1 MDNTDTFHILAL
13 DGGGTRGIYTA
24 QLLAKMEQDFGTSIK
39 ACFDLIVGTSTGAII
54 AGAAVSDIP
63 MADIVE
69 LFETEAPH
77 IFRKRWYRIPLFL
90 SKYPSEQL
98 ALVIAKHI
106 PATPLGEIT
115 TPLMITSSE
124 IAKSEV
130 HIFRS
135 GYGSRDT
142 DKTVSLRDAILASCA
157 APTFFAPKYVSVDG
171 TAECAYYL
179 LADGGLWA
187 NNPSTIAFTEALSAF
202 GKDAR
207 EIRILSIGTGHSV
220 NMYQQRRGW
229 GFITGWGGAKL
240 TSYVMT
246 LQSQASAHT
255 AKLLLKENYLRINPE
270 IDFWELD
277 TLTQLDNLTSL
288 AERDFEKHAAEIRA
302 FISKTDFRKGSRA
315 QLAST
320 TKIR

>member
-1 MDNTDTFHILAL
+1 MENTDTFHILAL

-24 QLLAKMEQDFGTSIK
+24 QLLAKIEQAFGVPIRTR
-39 ACFDLIVGTSTGAII
+39 FDLIAGTSTGAII

-63 MADIVE
+63 MQDIVE
-69 LFETEAPH
+69 LFEKETPY

-90 SKYPSEQL
+90 SKYPNQKL
-98 ALVIAKHI
+98 AQIIAKHL
-106 PATPLGEIT
+106 PATPLGEIAS
-115 TPLMITSSE
+115 PLMITSSE

-135 GYGSRDT
+135 NYGSRDSEIAPT
-142 DKTVSLRDAILASCA
+142 SKDVNLRDAILASCA
-157 APTFFAPKYVSVDG
+157 APTFFAPKSVDNF
-171 TAECAYYL
+171 L

-187 NNPSTIAFTEALSAF
+187 NNPSTVAFTEALSVF
-202 GKDAR
+202 GKEAQEVR
-207 EIRILSIGTGHSV
+207 MLSIGTGHSV
-220 NMYQQRRGW
+220 NMYRNRRGW

-246 LQSQASAHT
+246 LQSQASANT

-277 TLTQLDNLTSL
+277 TLTQLDNLKSL
-288 AERDFEKHAAEIRA
+288 AERDFEKYAAEIEA
-302 FISKTDFRKGSRA
+302 FIPT
-315 QLAST
+315 
-320 TKIR
+320 

>member
-24 QLLAKMEQDFGTSIK
+24 QLLAKIEQTFGTPIRTR
-39 ACFDLIVGTSTGAII
+39 FDLIAGTSTGAII

-63 MADIVE
+63 MTDIVE
-69 LFETEAPH
+69 LFETETPY

-90 SKYPSEQL
+90 SKYPNQKL
-98 ALVIAKHI
+98 AQIIAKHL
-106 PATPLGEIT
+106 PATSLGEIAS
-115 TPLMITSSE
+115 PLMITSSE

-135 GYGSRDT
+135 NYGSRDSEIAPT
-142 DKTVSLRDAILASCA
+142 SKDVNLREAILASCA
-157 APTFFAPKYVSVDG
+157 APTFFAPKSVDNF
-171 TAECAYYL
+171 L

-187 NNPSTIAFTEALSAF
+187 NNPSTVAFTEALSVF
-202 GKDAR
+202 GKEAQEVR
-207 EIRILSIGTGHSV
+207 MLSIGTGHSV
-220 NMYQQRRGW
+220 NMYRNRRGW

-246 LQSQASAHT
+246 LQSQASANT

-277 TLTQLDNLTSL
+277 TLTQLDNLKSL
-288 AERDFEKHAAEIRA
+288 AERDFEKYAAEIEA
-302 FISKTDFRKGSRA
+302 FIPT
-315 QLAST
+315 
-320 TKIR
+320 

>member
-1 MDNTDTFHILAL
+1 MENTETFHILAL

-24 QLLAKMEQDFGTSIK
+24 QLLANIEQALGRRIRT
-39 ACFDLIVGTSTGAII
+39 CFDLIAGTSTGAII

-63 MADIVE
+63 MTEIVE
-69 LFETEAPH
+69 LFETETPY
-77 IFRKRWYRIPLFL
+77 IFRRRWYRIPLFL
-90 SKYPSEQL
+90 SKYPDQKL
-98 ALVIAKHI
+98 AEIIAKHI
-106 PATPLGEIT
+106 PATSLSEIE

-135 GYGSRDT
+135 DYGCRDSEIAPT
-142 DKTVSLRDAILASCA
+142 GKDVSLQDAILASCA
-157 APTFFAPKYVSVDG
+157 APTFFAPKSVDNF
-171 TAECAYYL
+171 L

-187 NNPSTIAFTEALSAF
+187 NNPSTVAFTEALSVF
-202 GKDAR
+202 GKEAPEVR
-207 EIRILSIGTGHSV
+207 MLSIGTGHSV
-220 NMYQQRRGW
+220 NMYRNRRGW

-246 LQSQASAHT
+246 LQSQASANT

-277 TLTQLDNLTSL
+277 TLTQLDNLKSL
-288 AERDFEKHAAEIRA
+288 AARDFERYAAKIEA
-302 FISKTDFRKGSRA
+302 FISTDFK
-315 QLAST
+315 
-320 TKIR
+320 

>member
-24 QLLAKMEQDFGTSIK
+24 QLLAKIEQAFGVPIRTR
-39 ACFDLIVGTSTGAII
+39 FDLIAGTSTGAII

-63 MADIVE
+63 MTDIVE
-69 LFETEAPH
+69 LFETETPY
-77 IFRKRWYRIPLFL
+77 IFRRRWYRIPLFL
-90 SKYPSEQL
+90 SKYPNQKL
-98 ALVIAKHI
+98 AQIIAKHL
-106 PATPLGEIT
+106 PATPLGEIAS
-115 TPLMITSSE
+115 PLMITSSE

-135 GYGSRDT
+135 NYGSRDSEIAPT
-142 DKTVSLRDAILASCA
+142 SKDVNLRDAILASCA
-157 APTFFAPKYVSVDG
+157 APTFFAPKSVG
-171 TAECAYYL
+171 NFL

-187 NNPSTIAFTEALSAF
+187 NNPSTVAFTEALSVF
-202 GKDAR
+202 GKEAR
-207 EIRILSIGTGHSV
+207 EIRMLSIGTGHSV
-220 NMYQQRRGW
+220 NMYHNRRGW

-246 LQSQASAHT
+246 LQSQASANT

-277 TLTQLDNLTSL
+277 TLTQLDNLKSL
-288 AERDFEKHAAEIRA
+288 AERDFEKYAAEIEA
-302 FISKTDFRKGSRA
+302 FIPT
-315 QLAST
+315 
-320 TKIR
+320 

>member
-24 QLLAKMEQDFGTSIK
+24 QLLAKIEQAFGVPIRTR
-39 ACFDLIVGTSTGAII
+39 FDLIAGTSTGAII

-63 MADIVE
+63 MQDIVE
-69 LFETEAPH
+69 LFEKETPY
-77 IFRKRWYRIPLFL
+77 IFRRRWYRIPLFL
-90 SKYPSEQL
+90 SKYPNQKL
-98 ALVIAKHI
+98 AQIIAKHL
-106 PATPLGEIT
+106 PATPLGEIAS
-115 TPLMITSSE
+115 PLMITSSE

-135 GYGSRDT
+135 NYGSRDSEIAPT
-142 DKTVSLRDAILASCA
+142 SKDVNLRDAILASCA
-157 APTFFAPKYVSVDG
+157 APTFFAPKSVG
-171 TAECAYYL
+171 NFL

-187 NNPSTIAFTEALSAF
+187 NNPSTVAFTEALSVF
-202 GKDAR
+202 GKEAR
-207 EIRILSIGTGHSV
+207 EVRMLSIGTGHSV
-220 NMYQQRRGW
+220 NMYHNRRGW

-246 LQSQASAHT
+246 LQSQASART

-277 TLTQLDNLTSL
+277 TLTQLDNLKSL
-288 AERDFEKHAAEIRA
+288 AERDFEKYAAEIEA
-302 FISKTDFRKGSRA
+302 FIPT
-315 QLAST
+315 
-320 TKIR
+320 

>member
-24 QLLAKMEQDFGTSIK
+24 QLLAKIEQAFGTPIRTR
-39 ACFDLIVGTSTGAII
+39 FDLIVGTSTGAII

-63 MADIVE
+63 MTDIVE
-69 LFETEAPH
+69 LFETETPY

-90 SKYPSEQL
+90 SKYPNQKL
-98 ALVIAKHI
+98 AQIIAKHI
-106 PATPLGEIT
+106 PATPLGEIAS
-115 TPLMITSSE
+115 PLMITSSE

-135 GYGSRDT
+135 NYGSRDSEIAPT
-142 DKTVSLRDAILASCA
+142 SKDVNLREAILASCA
-157 APTFFAPKYVSVDG
+157 APTFFAPKSVDNF
-171 TAECAYYL
+171 L

-187 NNPSTIAFTEALSAF
+187 NNPSTVAFTEALSVF
-202 GKDAR
+202 GKEAQEVR
-207 EIRILSIGTGHSV
+207 MLSIGTGHSV
-220 NMYQQRRGW
+220 NMYRNRRGW

-246 LQSQASAHT
+246 LQSQASANT

-277 TLTQLDNLTSL
+277 TLTQLDNLKSL
-288 AERDFEKHAAEIRA
+288 AERDFEKYAAEIEA
-302 FISKTDFRKGSRA
+302 FIPT
-315 QLAST
+315 
-320 TKIR
+320 

>member
-1 MDNTDTFHILAL
+1 MDNTNTFHILAL

-24 QLLAKMEQDFGTSIK
+24 QLLANIEQALGTRIRT
-39 ACFDLIVGTSTGAII
+39 CFDLIAGTSTGAII

-63 MADIVE
+63 MTEIVE
-69 LFETEAPH
+69 LFETETPY
-77 IFRKRWYRIPLFL
+77 IFRRRWYRIPLFL
-90 SKYPSEQL
+90 SKYPDQKL
-98 ALVIAKHI
+98 AEIIAKHI
-106 PATPLGEIT
+106 PATSLSEIE

-135 GYGSRDT
+135 NYRGRDSEIAPT
-142 DKTVSLRDAILASCA
+142 GKDVSLQDAILASCA
-157 APTFFAPKYVSVDG
+157 APTFFAPKSIDNF
-171 TAECAYYL
+171 L

-187 NNPSTIAFTEALSAF
+187 NNPSTVAFTEALSVF
-202 GKDAR
+202 GKEAQEVR
-207 EIRILSIGTGHSV
+207 MLSVGTGHSV
-220 NMYQQRRGW
+220 NMYRNRRGW

-246 LQSQASAHT
+246 LQSQASANT

-277 TLTQLDNLTSL
+277 TLTQLDTLKSL
-288 AERDFEKHAAEIRA
+288 ATRDFERYAAEIET
-302 FISKTDFRKGSRA
+302 FIA
-315 QLAST
+315 IL
-320 TKIR
+320 

>member
-1 MDNTDTFHILAL
+1 MENAGPFHILAL

-24 QLLAKMEQDFGTSIK
+24 QLLAKIEQAFGTRIK
-39 ACFDLIVGTSTGAII
+39 TYFDLIAGTSTGAII

-63 MADIVE
+63 MTDIVE

-98 ALVIAKHI
+98 AQVIAKHI
-106 PATPLGEIT
+106 PATPLGEIA

-124 IAKSEV
+124 IAKSEIQ
-130 HIFRS
+130 IFRS
-135 GYGSRDT
+135 NYESRGSEIVPT
-142 DKTVSLRDAILASCA
+142 DKAVSLRDAILASCA
-157 APTFFAPKYVSVDG
+157 APTFFAPKSVDDF
-171 TAECAYYL
+171 L

-202 GKDAR
+202 GKDAHN
-207 EIRILSIGTGHSV
+207 IRMLSIGTGHSV

-255 AKLLLKENYLRINPE
+255 TKRLLKQNYLRINPK

-277 TLTQLDNLTSL
+277 TLTQLDTLKSL
-288 AERDFEKHAAEIRA
+288 ATHDFEKYAAEIET
-302 FISKTDFRKGSRA
+302 FLQSEGG
-315 QLAST
+315 
-320 TKIR
+320 

>member
-24 QLLAKMEQDFGTSIK
+24 QLLAKIEQAFGISIK
-39 ACFDLIVGTSTGAII
+39 ACFDLIAGTSTGAII

-63 MADIVE
+63 MQDIVE
-69 LFETEAPH
+69 LFETETPY
-77 IFRKRWYRIPLFL
+77 IFRRRWYRIPLFL
-90 SKYPSEQL
+90 SKYPDQKL
-98 ALVIAKHI
+98 AQIIAKHL
-106 PATPLGEIT
+106 PATPLGEIAS
-115 TPLMITSSE
+115 PLMITSSE

-135 GYGSRDT
+135 NYRSRDSEIT
-142 DKTVSLRDAILASCA
+142 PAGKDVSLRDAILASCA
-157 APTFFAPKYVSVDG
+157 APTFFAPKSVDNF
-171 TAECAYYL
+171 L

-187 NNPSTIAFTEALSAF
+187 NNPSTVAFTEALSVF
-202 GKDAR
+202 GKETQEVR
-207 EIRILSIGTGHSV
+207 MLSVGTGHSV
-220 NMYQQRRGW
+220 DMYRNRRGW

-246 LQSQASAHT
+246 LQSQASART

-277 TLTQLDNLTSL
+277 TLTQLDNLKSL
-288 AERDFEKHAAEIRA
+288 ADRDFERYAAEIEA
-302 FISKTDFRKGSRA
+302 FVPIQFG
-315 QLAST
+315 
-320 TKIR
+320 